1 MYNAYDTDSKS
12 FPLRTRVQQCVED
25 NTTYT
30 NESPKPDIRTTVD
43 GVPIVM
49 FYMQPGDEQNGY
61 TFMGKYNFN
70 NDKAN
75 EEIFGFTDIDEF
87 DDAPLPEEYQKT
99 YSYEEENDDGVIEL
113 VEKKCTKYKHTMQC
127 WELTNS
133 GNPVALFTP
142 TSEGSTFEETLAKT
156 REDLK
161 GMTID
166 DMGYEARYPDDAGED
181 VEDKR
186 WRAFVQPLYE

>member
-1 MYNAYDTDSKS
+1 MALYNANDTDSKT
-12 FPLRTRVQQCVED
+12 FTLRTRAQQCVED
-25 NTTYT
+25 NKTYT
-30 NESPKPDIRTTVD
+30 NDNPKPDIRTTVD

-49 FYMQPGDEQNGY
+49 FYMNPDNNETEY

-87 DDAPLPEEYQKT
+87 DDAPLPEEYRKT
-99 YSYEEENDDGVIEL
+99 YTYEEENDGVMEL
-113 VEKKCTKYKHTMQC
+113 VTKECKKYKHTMQC
-127 WELTNS
+127 WELLNS
-133 GNPVALFTP
+133 GKAVALFTP

-161 GMTID
+161 GMSIEA
-166 DMGYEARYPDDAGED
+166 MGYEARYPDDAGED
-181 VEDKR
+181 AEDKR
-186 WRAFVQPLYE
+186 